1 LSRTARSYEWK
12 NALLLHSYTMKHQNA
27 KHLSIRVKSLED
39 LLDLVQKT
47 YANTMELMEK
57 VNKDRCRGCQ
67 VEGLTP
73 RARVLKPFQ
82 RSPTFNHASGAPNR
96 SDHASRDRSSFW
108 DKSRSFVESEEV
120 LSARLRNYEVT
131 LQSQQAYTVL
141 MREELEEAKRER
153 EEGRALVLQVRREIE
168 DERKGERKRWE
179 DYIEEYKTATDI
191 DLISKDQ
198 AITKLNEVL
207 SIWVDRYMQL
217 QEQSSSAQ
225 LEDLRQLCN
234 WTVQSIRSLHVRPS
248 ARTLPPKATSVAAG
262 QGDAPP
268 ELDLD

>member
-1 LSRTARSYEWK
+1 
-12 NALLLHSYTMKHQNA
+12 MKHQNA
-27 KHLSIRVKSLED
+27 KHLSNRVKSLED

-57 VNKDRCRGCQ
+57 VNSDRVRSSQ
-67 VEGLTP
+67 VEVFTP
-73 RARVLKPFQ
+73 RSRVLKPFQ
-82 RSPTFNHASGAPNR
+82 RSPTYHQISGAPNR

-120 LSARLRNYEVT
+120 LSARLRNYEAT

-141 MREELEEAKRER
+141 VREELEEAKRER
-153 EEGRALVLQVRREIE
+153 EASRALVLQVRCEIE

-179 DYIEEYKTATDI
+179 DYIEEYKTATEI
-191 DLISKDQ
+191 DLVSKDQ

-217 QEQSSSAQ
+217 QEGSPQVEELQ
-225 LEDLRQLCN
+225 RLCN
-234 WTVQSIRSLHVRPS
+234 WTIQSIRLLQIRSS
-248 ARTLPPKATSVAAG
+248 ARTLPPKATAIAAG

-268 ELDLD
+268 DLDLD